1 MKLFRHLVRS
11 INDHEHY
18 HTENNSLDFTAVPKQ
33 CLCTL
38 NLLKTSLPILYT
50 SWLDKYNPANPTQN
64 VRYCCDL
71 LTVITEPTH
80 KCPYTATYAIGP
92 FSRSDWLVDVM
103 TGMPKQVWTWGS
115 MPFPPAN
122 FLAGY
127 QEFTHFSK
135 DPVDSALFDPK
146 KIPGAP
152 QCQPGNGEMLK
163 RSMQNFANIYAQY
176 QQGSEL

>member
-71 LTVITEPTH
+71 LTVITEPIH
-80 KCPYTATYAIGP
+80 KCPYTATYAIGQSTAHHP
-92 FSRSDWLVDVM
+92 LQSFCRILANPVMQKVHFKVIKVLSRMIQILTEDTASTLDVAVSDIVTILM
-103 TGMPKQVWTWGS
+103 NELENNTNMKLIL
-115 MPFPPAN
+115 AN
-122 FLAGY
+122 
-127 QEFTHFSK
+127 
-135 DPVDSALFDPK
+135 
-146 KIPGAP
+146 
-152 QCQPGNGEMLK
+152 
-163 RSMQNFANIYAQY
+163 
-176 QQGSEL
+176 